1 MKDDACT
8 VRDIEVP
15 GSHVVDVQGFVR
27 VLECY
32 EDGKDFHPSRFRL
45 LVLCDADPI
54 VWRLRFEVVTVDG
67 PAVPCLTGLTYVGRW
82 LDRWLGAVVFMHP
95 PTRADDVPWA
105 PGRADMTLVEPER
118 K

>member
-15 GSHVVDVQGFVR
+15 GSHVVDVPGFVR
-27 VLECY
+27 LLESY
-32 EDGKDFHPSRFRL
+32 EDDRHFCPARLCL

-54 VWRLRFEVVTVDG
+54 VWRLRFEVVTIDG
-67 PAVPCLTGLTYVGRW
+67 PPVPCITGLTYVGRW
-82 LDRWLGAVVFMHP
+82 HARGAAVFMHP

-118 K
+118 

>member
-15 GSHVVDVQGFVR
+15 GSLVVDVPGFVR
-27 VLECY
+27 VLESY

-54 VWRLRFEVVTVDG
+54 IWRLRFEVVTVDG
-67 PAVPCLTGLTYVGRW
+67 PPVPCLTGLTYVGRW
-82 LDRWLGAVVFMHP
+82 RAMGAAVFMHP
-95 PTRADDVPWA
+95 PTRADDVPWK
-105 PGRADMTLVEPER
+105 PHQADMTLVEPER

>member
-8 VRDIEVP
+8 VRDIQLP
-15 GSHVVDVQGFVR
+15 KSHVVDVPGFVR
-27 VLECY
+27 LLESY
-32 EDGKDFHPSRFRL
+32 EDDRHFCPARLCL

-54 VWRLRFEVVTVDG
+54 VWRLRFEVVTIDG

-82 LDRWLGAVVFMHP
+82 HARSAAVFMHP
-95 PTRADDVPWA
+95 PTRTDIEPLA

>member
-1 MKDDACT
+1 MKDDDCT

-15 GSHVVDVQGFVR
+15 WSHVVDVQGFVR
-27 VLECY
+27 VLESY
-32 EDGKDFHPSRFRL
+32 EDDRHFCPARLCL

-54 VWRLRFEVVTVDG
+54 VWRLRFEVVTIDG

-82 LDRWLGAVVFMHP
+82 HARGAAVFMHP
-95 PTRADDVPWA
+95 PTRTDDVPWT

-118 K
+118 

>member
-1 MKDDACT
+1 MKDDTCIIRQYIVT
-8 VRDIEVP
+8 GET
-15 GSHVVDVQGFVR
+15 VDVPGFVR
-27 VLECY
+27 VLDATAVDERVY
-32 EDGKDFHPSRFRL
+32 L
-45 LVLCDADPI
+45 IVLCDADPI

-95 PTRADDVPWA
+95 PARALDEPWA

>member
-8 VRDIEVP
+8 VRDIEVT
-15 GSHVVDVQGFVR
+15 GSHVVDVPGFVR
-27 VLECY
+27 VLE
-32 EDGKDFHPSRFRL
+32 SRGHTFRL

-54 VWRLRFEVVTVDG
+54 VWRLRFEVVTIDG
-67 PAVPCLTGLTYVGRW
+67 PPVPCLTGLTYVGRW
-82 LDRWLGAVVFMHP
+82 QARDAAVFMHL

-118 K
+118 